1 MPQILLINPN
11 TNLQTSAMMVRLV
24 QQQCPP
30 DWQVHGITATEGVAL
45 ITNPAELA
53 VAAHQVRACWA
64 QAAATRRWD
73 GVVLACFADPAL
85 DWLRR
90 TTGVPTIGIGEAAM
104 RAASH
109 NGQRFGIA
117 TTTPDLDSAMR
128 AQAQQLGIAHLYTG
142 AHYSAGP
149 ALALLEQPQ
158 VLQQQLHTAVQ
169 QCVADG
175 AQQVVIGGGPLGQA
189 ALALASQVPIPLIAP
204 LSAAAHW
211 LQTTLTPHAASQV
224 EPLGLST
231 SIPPL
236 AAP

>member
-11 TNLQTSAMMVRLV
+11 TSARTTQQMVQLLQAQLPLT
-24 QQQCPP
+24 
-30 DWQVHGITATEGVAL
+30 WKVHGVTASVGTPL
-45 ITNPAELA
+45 ITNALQLAE
-53 VAAHQVRACWA
+53 AAQQVPACWQVA
-64 QAAATRRWD
+64 RAWAPWH

-175 AQQVVIGGGPLGQA
+175 AQQVVIGGGPLGQT

-211 LQTTLTPHAASQV
+211 LQTALTPHAASQV

>member
-85 DWLRR
+85 DWLRS
-90 TTGVPTIGIGEAAM
+90 TTGVPTVGIGEAAM
-104 RAASH
+104 RAASQ
-109 NGQRFGIA
+109 GQRRFGIA
-117 TTTPDLDSAMR
+117 TTTPALDHAMQ
-128 AQAQQLGIAHLYTG
+128 AQAQQLGLGHLYTG
-142 AHYSAGP
+142 ARYTAGP
-149 ALALLEQPQ
+149 PLQLLAQAQIDALH
-158 VLQQQLHTAVQ
+158 QQLHSAVQ
-169 QCVADG
+169 HCVAQDG
-175 AQQVVIGGGPLGQA
+175 AQTVVIGGGPLGQA
-189 ALALASQVPIPLIAP
+189 AQALATQTHTPLIAP
-204 LSAAAHW
+204 LTAAAQWMQHA
-211 LQTTLTPHAASQV
+211 LISSSPAGTP
-224 EPLGLST
+224 
-231 SIPPL
+231 
-236 AAP
+236 